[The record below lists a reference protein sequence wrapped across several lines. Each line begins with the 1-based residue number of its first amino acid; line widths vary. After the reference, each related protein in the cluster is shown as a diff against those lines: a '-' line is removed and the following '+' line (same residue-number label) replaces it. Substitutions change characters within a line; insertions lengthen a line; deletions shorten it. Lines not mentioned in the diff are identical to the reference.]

1 MDVVVLNCWVTAAKL
16 TAFRSKLSMIRAKSR
31 RDRLS
36 RSTYPAQTLSE
47 TELYRISVHE
57 IGHVLGLQHSFNARS
72 VMYGFNL
79 EGPEWLDPT
88 DLAELARHH
97 ALRIATLDKPVELT
111 QGR

>member
-1 MDVVVLNCWVTAAKL
+1 M
-16 TAFRSKLSMIRAKSR
+16 
-31 RDRLS
+31 
-36 RSTYPAQTLSE
+36 
-47 TELYRISVHE
+47 
-57 IGHVLGLQHSFNARS
+57 LGLQHSFNVRS